1 MTTFHDMATPHTPTA
16 ILLSHLQAAYNV
28 IILTFVIAMGLF
40 PGGVRTQHTNTWR
53 GTRWTAQLLYGHKQR
68 LVNMTCIRPKVFR
81 KLLKWLQLYGDLK
94 DTKLLSAAE
103 KLLIFL
109 IIFSN
114 NSSYRLLSEVTQHS
128 STTIHQ

>member
-1 MTTFHDMATPHTPTA
+1 M
-16 ILLSHLQAAYNV
+16 
-28 IILTFVIAMGLF
+28 
-40 PGGVRTQHTNTWR
+40 
-53 GTRWTAQLLYGHKQR
+53 LYGHEQR
-68 LVNMTCIRPKVFR
+68 LVNMTRIRPEVFR
-81 KLLKWLQLYGDLK
+81 KLLEWLQLYGDLK

-128 STTIHQ
+128 SATIH